1 MYSAITT
8 PKRSLLTGRLA
19 GTHQKIDRAA
29 RRTLTPFLKHGEFFP
44 GINEI
49 LHFEGRRGPDGLK
62 LKSIGVDEPEH
73 FINPNDKDPQLV
85 KDMEDHYSNLKTA
98 LKEKNNVRAAFE
110 AAWLAHL
117 ITDGLTPAHHV
128 PFHETVDEMMGEKEF
143 LEIFGKPIKG
153 IMRGETA
160 REAAKNN
167 WKYWGVNGLMSRHV
181 AFEYGVAAIVSV
193 IPAKRYI
200 PKISTSDI
208 ENFDLKREFFAF
220 LEEINNLDMYGTFA
234 DKGWTP
240 KLTSNVEKLLL
251 PTIVRLIALSWLSAL
266 PSHPCH
272 SDRAKRVEESLQAS
286 SGHLEGEE

>member
-8 PKRSLLTGRLA
+8 PKRSLLTGRLS
-19 GTHQKIDRAA
+19 GTHQRLDSASRK
-29 RRTLTPFLKHGEFFP
+29 TLSTLLKRGEYFP
-44 GINEI
+44 SAKEI
-49 LHFEGRRGPDGLK
+49 IHFEGRHGPDGLK
-62 LKSIGVDEPEH
+62 LKCIGVDEVEH
-73 FINPNDKDPQLV
+73 FILPETENPKLIEDMKDR
-85 KDMEDHYSNLKTA
+85 YANLKIA

-181 AFEYGVAAIVSV
+181 AFEYGVAVIVSFT
-193 IPAKRYI
+193 PTKRYL
-200 PKISTSDI
+200 PKVTKKDL
-208 ENFDLKREFFAF
+208 ENFDLERDFRAF
-220 LEEINNLDMYGTFA
+220 LKEINKLDLYGTFA
-234 DKGWTP
+234 EKGWTP
-240 KLTSNVEKLLL
+240 KLTSEVEKLLL
-251 PTIVRLIALSWLSAL
+251 PAIVRMIALAWASAI
-266 PSHPCH
+266 PQ
-272 SDRAKRVEESLQAS
+272 KEK
-286 SGHLEGEE
+286 